1 MSERLL
7 LGVMGKCGQ
16 QRVEAATSARL
27 DALFEAVREPRFE
40 PAGWRGNA
48 HFQTIW
54 PNRIQRDPAGP
65 ELARGS
71 TREVIESEDGDKL
84 QLFWSRH
91 EPDDDRPVLIVLHG
105 LTGCADAE
113 NVMATAKK
121 GFDAGFDIVRVDL
134 RNSQSDMPST
144 GVGHAGR
151 SEDLRAAVLHVRERR
166 PGTDITVIGFS
177 MGGNIVLKAA
187 GEYGD
192 APPPELRAVATISVP
207 LDLSDACTKIDG
219 RRSNWI
225 YRNYFLRRLGQRY
238 LRARELHPHLFHH
251 VDVDRIRG
259 IREWDNA
266 IVAPLGGFENAE
278 DYYAKNSSL
287 KVLHRIRLPALL
299 VHAKDD
305 PFIPIDPFLLPA
317 VRDNDWLRVLAPP
330 NGGHVGFYADSTT
343 NGEPDRYWAENRAL
357 AFCAAAVGLR

>member
-1 MSERLL
+1 M
-7 LGVMGKCGQ
+7 
-16 QRVEAATSARL
+16 EAATSARL

-40 PAGWRGNA
+40 PAGWRSNA

-71 TREVIESEDGDKL
+71 TREVVESEDGDKL
-84 QLFWSRH
+84 QLFWSCH

-113 NVMATAKK
+113 NVLATAQK
-121 GFDAGFDIVRVDL
+121 GFEAGFDVVRVDL

-151 SEDLRAAVLHVRERR
+151 SEDLRAVVRHVRERR
-166 PGTDITVIGFS
+166 PDADVTAIGFS
-177 MGGNIVLKAA
+177 LGGNIALKAA

-192 APPPELRAVATISVP
+192 DPPAELRAVATISVP
-207 LDLSDACTKIDG
+207 IDLSDACRKIDG

-225 YRNYFLRRLGQRY
+225 YRDYFLRRLGQRY
-238 LRARELHPHLFHH
+238 RRARELHPHLFHY

-299 VHAKDD
+299 VHAQDD

-317 VRDNDWLRVLAPP
+317 VRDNDWLRVLAPR

-343 NGEPDRYWAENRAL
+343 NDEPDRYWAENRAL
-357 AFCAAAVGLR
+357 SFCAAAVGLH